1 MKAFAQL
8 IETIRAAPSSSGK
21 VAALA
26 DYFCRAEPADAAW
39 ALALLNRRRSTQMV
53 EPALLRL
60 WAAEAAAIPLWLI
73 DECHQV
79 AGDLGETLAL
89 ILPPVSGL
97 NTASRVPVGEPSPD
111 PQGPCPPAHG
121 GSAESALSLRQLIE
135 NRLLP
140 LSGLDTAAQHDLVL
154 ATWAQLDTR
163 QRLLWNR
170 LLTGTFRI
178 GVSHA
183 MLARALARQTSI
195 DPAIVEYRIMGDWE
209 PRAEDFRRLVS
220 PETALDDAARPY
232 PFHPLAEPDDAASA
246 RPPAPDCQVEWDWI
260 GQRLQVIRRRGH
272 TFLWSEPKGILT
284 DALPGLAQAASLLPD
299 GTVLEGILSPRHGA
313 CGPAG
318 PPASASPVLRELA
331 RRRAAT
337 GPLLFIARD
346 LLEHRGNDWRTRPLT
361 KRRQELEDLLR
372 AAESAWVDAQRQVQR
387 RTFAQGELFE
397 DSAIFS
403 RSRADC
409 TEAPHPPHPPPCPLR
424 LSPLVPV
431 AASEWSAMR
440 LESVCP
446 PGAAGLLFRRLNSVY
461 GGRRREDV
469 WQRVPISRAKSSADI
484 AR

>member
-8 IETIRAAPSSSGK
+8 IETVRATPSSSGK

-39 ALALLNRRRSTQMV
+39 ALALLNRRRSRQLV

-89 ILPPVSGL
+89 ILPPVAGL
-97 NTASRVPVGEPSPD
+97 NTAPRVPVGESSPD

-154 ATWAQLDTR
+154 ATWAELGTR

-178 GVSHA
+178 GVSRA

-195 DPAIVEYRIMGDWE
+195 DPAILEYRMMSGWE

-220 PETALDDAARPY
+220 PETTLDDAARPY
-232 PFHPLAEPDDAASA
+232 PFHPLAEPDEAASA
-246 RPPAPDCQVEWDWI
+246 QPPAPDCQVEWDWI

-272 TFLWSEPKGILT
+272 TILWSEPKGILT

-299 GTVLEGILSPRHGA
+299 GTVLEGVLSPRHGGG
-313 CGPAG
+313 GPAE
-318 PPASASPVLRELA
+318 PPASASPLLRELA
-331 RRRAAT
+331 RRRTAT
-337 GPLLFIARD
+337 HPLLFIARD
-346 LLEHRGNDWRTRPLT
+346 LLESRGVDWRIRPLT
-361 KRRQELEDLLR
+361 KRREELERLFGSTV
-372 AAESAWVDAQRQVQR
+372 SAWGDAQRQSQKR
-387 RTFAQGELFE
+387 SFEQGELFE
-397 DSAIFS
+397 NSAIFS
-403 RSRADC
+403 RSRANC
-409 TEAPHPPHPPPCPLR
+409 TRTPNPSRPPPCPLQ
-424 LSPLVPV
+424 LSTLVPV
-431 AASEWSAMR
+431 AGSEWSAMR

-446 PGAAGLLFRRLNSVY
+446 PGAAGLLFRRLDSVY
-461 GGRRREDV
+461 GGCRREDA
-469 WQRVPISRAKSSADI
+469 WQRVPLSRAKSSADT